1 MRLMT
6 LNAVA
11 AALDVS
17 TSTVRR
23 EIACGQLTVVRIRDT
38 VKVDAKDL
46 EAYIERSKVTR
57 DLKSLGLAAV
67 PVRPRLRVQQNQGF
81 GSEATMLWVAVVCR
95 IVQV

>member
-1 MRLMT
+1 MRLLT

-38 VKVDAKDL
+38 PKVDAQDI

-57 DLKSLGLAAV
+57 DLKISR
-67 PVRPRLRVQQNQGF
+67 PCVRAGSTRLRVQKIK
-81 GSEATMLWVAVVCR
+81 V
-95 IVQV
+95 

>member
-6 LNAVA
+6 LNEVA

-38 VKVDAKDL
+38 VKVDAQDL

-81 GSEATMLWVAVVCR
+81 RSKAMRL
-95 IVQV
+95 